1 MRLALNSEVLALR
14 ILIYGLGY
22 VGLTAAGCLTKE
34 GHSVTGI
41 DVNED
46 KIREINAGIC
56 PITEPGLA
64 DLLSDARA
72 QGRLKAAQAAGGDLD
87 TADIALVCVGTP
99 SSPEGAHNMSYIAEV
114 TRQIAVGLGRN
125 REKPLTVVYRST
137 MRPGSIEELI
147 LPVFRSVL
155 GRDAARLVEI
165 VYNPEFLREATA
177 IKDYFEP
184 PKIVIGTHDAQPSA
198 NMDEMYKDIEAPR
211 FHVGYREAEF
221 TKFVDNTWHAV
232 KVAFANEIGRIC
244 TMLQVDPTAVHD
256 IFVADTKLNISAY
269 YMRPGGAFGGSCL
282 PKDVR
287 ALQHLASDVG
297 ANATLI
303 DSVLRSNA
311 AHKHFIYEHCTEGLA
326 EKSRVLLVGLAFKRN
341 SDDLRESPNVD
352 LAGRLLRAGHK
363 LDIFDDSIDPA
374 KLMGQNLGYAYAH
387 LPNIGEL
394 LVSREAA
401 EGAAY
406 DLIIDASG
414 AAKSLSLRAARMVNL
429 QALTAPPRAPAQ

>member
-1 MRLALNSEVLALR
+1 MR

-34 GHSVTGI
+34 GHVVTGI

-46 KIREINAGIC
+46 KIREINSGIC

-64 DLLSDARA
+64 ELLSEARS
-72 QGRLKAAQAAGGDLD
+72 QGRLSAAQAAGEELNKADL
-87 TADIALVCVGTP
+87 ALVCVGTP
-99 SSPEGAHNMSYIAEV
+99 SSPEGAHNMSFIAEV
-114 TRQIAVGLGRN
+114 SRQIAVGLGRN

-155 GRDAARLVEI
+155 GADAARLVEI

-177 IKDYFEP
+177 IKDYFAP
-184 PKIVIGTHDAQPSA
+184 PKIVVGTRDARPSA
-198 NMDEMYKDIEAPR
+198 NVEEMYKDIEAPR
-211 FHVGYREAEF
+211 FHVGFREAEF

-244 TMLQVDPTAVHD
+244 TMLDVDPATVHD
-256 IFVADTKLNISAY
+256 IFVSDTKLNISAY

-311 AHKHFIYEHCTEGLA
+311 AHKHFIYEHCVQDLA
-326 EKSRVLLVGLAFKRN
+326 PNARILLVGLAFKRN

-352 LAGRLLRAGHK
+352 LAGRLLRAGHR
-363 LDIFDDSIDPA
+363 LDVFDESIDPA
-374 KLMGQNLGYAYAH
+374 KLVGQNLGYAYAH
-387 LPNIGEL
+387 LPNINEL

-401 EGAAY
+401 EKTAY
-406 DLIIDASG
+406 DLVIDASG
-414 AAKSLSLRAARMVNL
+414 GAKELSLQAARTVNL
-429 QALTAPPRAPAQ
+429 QALTPKREAPALAAQ

>member
-1 MRLALNSEVLALR
+1 MR

-34 GHSVTGI
+34 GHVVTGI

-46 KIREINAGIC
+46 KIREINSGIC

-64 DLLSDARA
+64 ELLSEARS
-72 QGRLKAAQAAGGDLD
+72 QGRLSAAQAAGEELNKADL
-87 TADIALVCVGTP
+87 ALVCVGTP
-99 SSPEGAHNMSYIAEV
+99 SSPEGAHNMSFIAEV
-114 TRQIAVGLGRN
+114 SRQIAVGLGRD

-155 GRDAARLVEI
+155 GADAARLVEI

-177 IKDYFEP
+177 IKDYFAP
-184 PKIVIGTHDAQPSA
+184 PKIVVGTRDARPSA
-198 NMDEMYKDIEAPR
+198 NVEEMYKDIEAPR
-211 FHVGYREAEF
+211 FHVGFREAEF

-244 TMLQVDPTAVHD
+244 TMLEVDPATVHD
-256 IFVADTKLNISAY
+256 IFVSDTKLNISAY

-311 AHKHFIYEHCTEGLA
+311 AHKHFIYEHCVQDLA
-326 EKSRVLLVGLAFKRN
+326 PNARILLVGLAFKRN

-352 LAGRLLRAGHK
+352 LAGRLLRAGHR

-374 KLMGQNLGYAYAH
+374 KLVGQNLGYAYAH
-387 LPNIGEL
+387 LPNINEL
-394 LVSREAA
+394 LVSRETA
-401 EGAAY
+401 EKSAY
-406 DLIIDASG
+406 DLVIDASG
-414 AAKSLSLRAARMVNL
+414 GAKELSLQAARTVNL
-429 QALTAPPRAPAQ
+429 QALTPKREAPALAAQ

>member
-1 MRLALNSEVLALR
+1 MR

-34 GHSVTGI
+34 GHVVTGI

-46 KIREINAGIC
+46 KIREINSGIC

-64 DLLSDARA
+64 ELLSQARA
-72 QGRLKAAQAAGGDLD
+72 QGRLSAAQAAGDELNKADL
-87 TADIALVCVGTP
+87 ALVCVGTP
-99 SSPEGAHNMSYIAEV
+99 SSPEGAHNMSFIAEV
-114 TRQIAVGLGRN
+114 SRQIAVGLGRT

-155 GRDAARLVEI
+155 GADAARLVEI

-177 IKDYFEP
+177 IKDYFAP
-184 PKIVIGTHDAQPSA
+184 PKIVVGTRDGRPSA
-198 NMDEMYKDIEAPR
+198 NVEEMYKGIEAPR
-211 FHVGYREAEF
+211 FQVGFREAEF

-244 TMLQVDPTAVHD
+244 TMLEVDPATVHD
-256 IFVADTKLNISAY
+256 IFVSDTKLNISPY

-311 AHKHFIYEHCTEGLA
+311 AHKHFIYEHCVQDLA
-326 EKSRVLLVGLAFKRN
+326 ANARILLVGLAFKRN

-352 LAGRLLRAGHK
+352 LAGRLLRAGHR
-363 LDIFDDSIDPA
+363 LDVFDDSIDPA
-374 KLMGQNLGYAYAH
+374 KLVGQNLGYAYAH
-387 LPNIGEL
+387 LPNINEL
-394 LVSREAA
+394 LVSRETA
-401 EGAAY
+401 EKTAY
-406 DLIIDASG
+406 DLVIDASG
-414 AAKSLSLRAARMVNL
+414 GAKELSLQAARTVNL
-429 QALTAPPRAPAQ
+429 QALTPKREAPALAAQ